1 MCVLLAIYCS
11 KQILSN
17 QQFKSATF
25 KKLESFPYF
34 KAIFLYY
41 VILLAMVLHK
51 IYSFKIQHGDK
62 DIKYI
67 SQYVNVL
74 YPVEINCY
82 YCIIREITG
91 LIFSSPVQSTGS
103 ELMSSPVRRRHRPC
117 WCRCRRQMLTF
128 VFRSNVDKLLGP
140 G

>member
-51 IYSFKIQHGDK
+51 ILITIYFNWIQDIYILRNVFDVFIAMLDFKTRCNCK
-62 DIKYI
+62 F
-67 SQYVNVL
+67 YVNIL

-103 ELMSSPVRRRHRPC
+103 ELMSSPVRRRHHPC
-117 WCRCRRQMLTF
+117 W
-128 VFRSNVDKLLGP
+128 
-140 G
+140 